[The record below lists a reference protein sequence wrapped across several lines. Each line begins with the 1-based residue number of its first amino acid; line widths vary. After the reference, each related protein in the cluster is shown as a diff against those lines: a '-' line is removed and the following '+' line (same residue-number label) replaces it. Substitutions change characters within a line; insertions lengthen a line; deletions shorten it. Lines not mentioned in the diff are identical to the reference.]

1 MTAAERSALVARYK
15 AGAAEV
21 TTALQGITPAELDW
35 RPAPADW
42 SARQVVHHLADSETI
57 AGARLRLL
65 LTADHAQIVAYDQEA
80 LARRL
85 HYESRPIEA
94 ALAVLQALRA
104 TTAELL
110 DGLAEA
116 DWRRSGTHTEMGAY
130 SVERWLELNAAHA
143 HDHAEQIRRN
153 RAAWAPQR
161 R

>member
-1 MTAAERSALVARYK
+1 MTADDRKALVARYK
-15 AGAAEV
+15 AGAREV
-21 TTALQGITPAELDW
+21 TAALEGITPAELDW

-42 SARQVVHHLADSETI
+42 SVREVVHHLADSETI

-85 HYESRPIEA
+85 HYGSRPIEA
-94 ALAVLQALRA
+94 ALAALQPLRE

-110 DGLAEA
+110 DRLTEA
-116 DWRRSGTHTEMGAY
+116 DWRRVGTHSEMGPY

-153 RAAWAPQR
+153 RAAWAAHKR
-161 R
+161 